1 MPVKKK
7 TTAAPE
13 KLTLTS
19 EERALKCAELAFDK
33 KAYDIRALDIS
44 RVSSIADFLVII
56 SGSSDRQ
63 NQAIADNIRIG
74 LKKYGKINDIE
85 GDREG
90 VWIVIEAD
98 ESDGTISNYRPEIAV
113 VTNGTLAQE
122 DVRSRWQMYEHLA
135 TFNRPG
141 SNGKPATAAV
151 AAPVVSESK

>member
-85 GDREG
+85 GAKEG
-90 VWIVIEAD
+90 VWIVMDYGDVLVHIFKDDLRRHYDLDGLWNMAPLLELPKAISEARK
-98 ESDGTISNYRPEIAV
+98 ESD
-113 VTNGTLAQE
+113 
-122 DVRSRWQMYEHLA
+122 
-135 TFNRPG
+135 F
-141 SNGKPATAAV
+141 
-151 AAPVVSESK
+151 